1 MNRRPD
7 DLPMARRANPEREA
21 EVGDRLPYGRHV
33 DDFTVQTRDGML
45 LQVIH
50 LAGLPFETAD
60 SEEINYR
67 KALREGALRSL
78 ASSRF
83 ALYHH
88 IIRREVSPE
97 LNGEF
102 SDDFSH
108 ALDAAW
114 RRRLSARKLYV
125 NDLYLTIVRRPL
137 QGKIGWLDGLVSTFG
152 SDARR

>member
-1 MNRRPD
+1 MNRRPE

-45 LQVIH
+45 LQFIH

-67 KALREGALRSL
+67 KALREGAFRAL

-88 IIRREVSPE
+88 IIRREAIPE
-97 LNGEF
+97 LTGVF
-102 SDDFSH
+102 GDDFSRS
-108 ALDAAW
+108 LDAAW
-114 RRRLSARKLYV
+114 RC
-125 NDLYLTIVRRPL
+125 RPAT
-137 QGKIGWLDGLVSTFG
+137 K
-152 SDARR
+152 